1 MSEEHLARHCAPT
14 LAGIKA
20 GKIFSCPVES
30 RAEFDAQTARLQKLL
45 AAKNLKMR
53 VLRIAGERALVYVYC
68 PKRLVREMSDGRV
81 VRFMQTLG
89 YTPENI
95 EGCIDRLGDRICS
108 AEDFPHEIGLFLSYP
123 FRDVKA
129 FIENKGKNY
138 KLAGV
143 WKVYFDEPAAIRTFE
158 QYRRCTVF
166 YADLVKQGRSLL

>member
-1 MSEEHLARHCAPT
+1 MLEEALVRYCAPT
-14 LAGIKA
+14 LAGLKSGSLFNYSYLSLDYLLERIKHWNERCWEKGVRMTILSSGR
-20 GKIFSCPVES
+20 GKS
-30 RAEFDAQTARLQKLL
+30 
-45 AAKNLKMR
+45 
-53 VLRIAGERALVYVYC
+53 LVYVYRADKLKQDWAS
-68 PKRLVREMSDGRV
+68 PNIFEFLESI
-81 VRFMQTLG
+81 G
-89 YTPENI
+89 YDPRDPEQSI
-95 EGCIDRLGDRICS
+95 ALLSRRTKEKG
-108 AEDFPHEIGLFLSYP
+108 AFPHEIGLFLSYP